1 MASLSHK
8 RKRDSLDHEGPNPSS
23 SADFRASPN
32 STLDF
37 ESHYVQHPHETDMP
51 AHFAESLLQHNAGD
65 HGVHGTGSSNGQSA
79 SDTASAALHYS
90 MTVPQSTDE
99 SFLEQAAR
107 EAHRDSSATFTLGDG
122 PPQDPGSYG
131 EFPSLEQLKDPS
143 QPQGEGSAVPVTD
156 ESPSAEPSANKPAV
170 GTDQWH
176 KVRRDNHKE
185 GNEYCECINN

>member
-1 MASLSHK
+1 M
-8 RKRDSLDHEGPNPSS
+8 DHEAPHPPSS
-23 SADFRASPN
+23 GDFRGSPN
-32 STLDF
+32 GVPLDF
-37 ESHYVQHPHETDMP
+37 ESHYVQHPHESDMP

-65 HGVHGTGSSNGQSA
+65 HGLHSTGPGNGQSA
-79 SDTASAALHYS
+79 SDTATAALHYS

-99 SFLEQAAR
+99 SFMEQAAR

-122 PPQDPGSYG
+122 PPQDPVSYG

-143 QPQGEGSAVPVTD
+143 QPQGEAPAITGTED
-156 ESPSAEPSANKPAV
+156 SPSAETNPNKPAV

-185 GNEYCECINN
+185 GNEPTRCTDNRSVC